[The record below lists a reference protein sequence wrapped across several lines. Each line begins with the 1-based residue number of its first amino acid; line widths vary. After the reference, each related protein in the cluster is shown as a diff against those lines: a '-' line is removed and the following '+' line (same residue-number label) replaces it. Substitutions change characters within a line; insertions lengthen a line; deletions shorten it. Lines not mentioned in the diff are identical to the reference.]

1 MTRKEA
7 AASCAEQGGDMTC
20 APPMPEG
27 INASENAPS
36 PVGVNCNHG
45 KIVKEEWVGRNQH
58 KSAYVASI
66 QALSSP

>member
-1 MTRKEA
+1 
-7 AASCAEQGGDMTC
+7 MTC

-45 KIVKEEWVGRNQH
+45 KIVKEEWVGRNQQ

-66 QALSSP
+66 QALSSA